1 MRPSETRGE
10 AIRRFILRN
19 VQANPRTISRLAGEE
34 FGVGRQ
40 AVGRHLR
47 RLVEQG
53 ALRQSGRTNSRVYR
67 LAVVG
72 EWTGTYAIAESS
84 DEDLVWRND
93 VAAVLGDLPGNVRN
107 IWHHGFT
114 EMFNNA
120 VDHSAGSRIIVAVK
134 TTAVM
139 AEMQV
144 QDNGVG
150 IFRKIQRERGLLDE
164 RHAIFE
170 LSKGKLTT
178 DPERH
183 TGEGIF
189 FTSRMFDAFEI
200 LSGAVFFSQGI
211 GDEEDWLLERPK
223 SLDGTAVFMRLD
235 NETSRTTREIY
246 DQFTGDDEDVPAFS
260 KTVVPVRLAQYG
272 DDRLISRSQAKRVL
286 ARVDR
291 FSTVLLD
298 FRDVPTIGQ
307 AFADEVFRVFR
318 REHPDVSI
326 IPVNENPEVKRMIG
340 RTQPALET

>member
-67 LAVVG
+67 LAVVS

-189 FTSRMFDAFEI
+189 FTSRMFDGFEI

-246 DQFTGDDEDVPAFS
+246 DQFTGDDEDVPVFS

-340 RTQPALET
+340 RTQSALET